1 MGGLTQEF
9 SKWSNRRSAYS
20 PRTGYASSRCRM
32 SIVLTQKLIW
42 DVANLEFLWPSL
54 APCLGHDGLY
64 EAVSSPVASY
74 ENGKMGRWYLAAG
87 PFFFSVVL
95 GLADLPRDP
104 LLTKQPTLDCCWSE
118 EHEPRVVLECS
129 PDSEGWV
136 PRWLRSLLPLFS
148 SAKSRLLDGP
158 IKMFVRHR

>member
-1 MGGLTQEF
+1 MGGLTQES

-20 PRTGYASSRCRM
+20 PRTGYASSRLRM

-42 DVANLEFLWPSL
+42 DVANLEFLRPSL

-74 ENGKMGRWYLAAG
+74 ENGKMGRWYLATG

-95 GLADLPRDP
+95 GSADLPRDP
-104 LLTKQPTLDCCWSE
+104 LLKKQPTLDCCWSE
-118 EHEPRVVLECS
+118 EHEPRVVLEFRITNALPTAKGGYRVGLGHSCLCS
-129 PDSEGWV
+129 LQSKVGCSTV
-136 PRWLRSLLPLFS
+136 Q
-148 SAKSRLLDGP
+148 
-158 IKMFVRHR
+158 